1 MLARGFILCA
11 VLLSL
16 VGCKSGSTAKEAD
29 DVPLVAKAGED
40 AYSVADFKQ
49 DYVST
54 GIIKDSSYNSKRVIE
69 KWATEALFYQEALK
83 RLEADEIDVEKQV
96 EDYKRSL
103 VNYIYQSRLI
113 DANLDTNVS
122 REEIETYYN
131 DHRDNFVLKENLI
144 KVNYLKVPVNASGLG
159 KIKKLVW
166 SQAEKDKLQ
175 LRELCSQF
183 AENFFMN
190 DSTWLY
196 LEDIKKEIPALRE
209 QPDFN
214 LSTGRVV
221 EFSDEAYYYYLKVR
235 DVKVKNGLSP
245 INFEYQNIK
254 HFIINNR
261 KTQLINEYK
270 KTLLEK
276 AKADKTF
283 QVY

>member
-1 MLARGFILCA
+1 MLARGFILCT